1 MRPSP
6 QPSRFV
12 HYLSHSS
19 QTNKQATNKPT
30 TAMSTANNTNYSPS
44 GHNLYQMECIMCC
57 KDIVRDSD
65 DHDHC
70 VLVNKGYDLIC
81 QDCPRKC
88 KTECGECVVCEDPS
102 ESESEDEPEEISTC
116 NCKPDW
122 DIRCCCY
129 PPMITRS
136 FPATMTDGDIGWYK
150 KDGHQDNWDNC
161 PMKVGNA
168 VWHYT
173 NSRLSNDNRTK
184 KGEYNLKYAKWVFGL
199 MGLNQAQVK
208 EATAILKEQREED

>member
-1 MRPSP
+1 
-6 QPSRFV
+6 
-12 HYLSHSS
+12 
-19 QTNKQATNKPT
+19 
-30 TAMSTANNTNYSPS
+30 MSNNTNNVQTEMLWELLS
-44 GHNLYQMECIMCC
+44 CT
-57 KDIVRDSD
+57 SD
-65 DHDHC
+65 DII
-70 VLVNKGYDLIC
+70 GDLISMKGDEEVKANFPEDYAEWVTNN
-81 QDCPRKC
+81 Q
-88 KTECGECVVCEDPS
+88 TEQVDHEQ
-102 ESESEDEPEEISTC
+102 SESEDEPEEISTC

-208 EATAILKEQREED
+208 EAIDILKEQREED

>member
-1 MRPSP
+1 
-6 QPSRFV
+6 
-12 HYLSHSS
+12 
-19 QTNKQATNKPT
+19 
-30 TAMSTANNTNYSPS
+30 
-44 GHNLYQMECIMCC
+44 MECVGCNPAWFF
-57 KDIVRDSD
+57 
-65 DHDHC
+65 
-70 VLVNKGYDLIC
+70 NKG
-81 QDCPRKC
+81 
-88 KTECGECVVCEDPS
+88 EDSKEDKEDKEDEES

-129 PPMITRS
+129 PPMITKS

-208 EATAILKEQREED
+208 EAIDILKEQREED

>member
-1 MRPSP
+1 MSDNTNSMHLNDPNTTCYKCDEP
-6 QPSRFV
+6 VPLL
-12 HYLSHSS
+12 YLHGENDPLDETWVCCAHTGWYCPSHS
-19 QTNKQATNKPT
+19 QTSNC
-30 TAMSTANNTNYSPS
+30 
-44 GHNLYQMECIMCC
+44 GDMECVGCNPAWFF
-57 KDIVRDSD
+57 
-65 DHDHC
+65 
-70 VLVNKGYDLIC
+70 NKG
-81 QDCPRKC
+81 
-88 KTECGECVVCEDPS
+88 EDSKEDKEDKEDEES

-208 EATAILKEQREED
+208 EAIDILKEQREED

>member
-1 MRPSP
+1 MVSTIATNEA
-6 QPSRFV
+6 
-12 HYLSHSS
+12 HYSSFTSHHK
-19 QTNKQATNKPT
+19 QTNKQQATT
-30 TAMSTANNTNYSPS
+30 MSTANNTNYNCTVCDKS
-44 GHNLYQMECIMCC
+44 
-57 KDIVRDSD
+57 IVPNSHE
-65 DHDHC
+65 HDHC
-70 VLVNKGYDLIC
+70 VLVNNGYDLIC
-81 QDCPRKC
+81 QYCPFVC
-88 KTECGECVVCEDPS
+88 KTKCDNCVICEEAQIDPS

-129 PPMITRS
+129 PPMITKY

-199 MGLNQAQVK
+199 MGLKSAQIK
-208 EATAILKEQREED
+208 DAIDILKEQREED